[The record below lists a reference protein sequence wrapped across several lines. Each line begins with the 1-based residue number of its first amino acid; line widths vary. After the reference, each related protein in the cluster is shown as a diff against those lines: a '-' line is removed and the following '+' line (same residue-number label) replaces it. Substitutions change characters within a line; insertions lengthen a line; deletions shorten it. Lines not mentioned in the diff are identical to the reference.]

1 MVWIS
6 VQFSFVEIHVCFLG
20 ASYLVSNNSFI
31 SNRRRYPRSTHRYF
45 VENYHRAI
53 MALNLKQICNFSRV
67 LPSVASL
74 TGHTV
79 YSKLELSR
87 WLGIFLLHL
96 IVCKMIHWKIAFAIG
111 KPCNYSFLPYR
122 PTTNAVMAL
131 TVSNY
136 MIQPFFG
143 EEDLP
148 KSASTLLAA
157 VFICGLTWLN
167 CYSMKVTTRLQNVFM
182 VTKVVALLLVICVG
196 IYALSQ
202 GRSI

>member
-1 MVWIS
+1 M
-6 VQFSFVEIHVCFLG
+6 QLFPG
-20 ASYLVSNNSFI
+20 A
-31 SNRRRYPRSTHRYF
+31 
-45 VENYHRAI
+45 
-53 MALNLKQICNFSRV
+53 
-67 LPSVASL
+67 PSVASL

-79 YSKLELSR
+79 YSRRKIYR
-87 WLGIFLLHL
+87 WLGILLLHL
-96 IVCKMIHWKIAFAIG
+96 IDFKMIHRKIAIAID
-111 KPCNYSFLPYR
+111 KPCNYYFLPYR

-143 EEDLP
+143 EDDLP
-148 KSASTLLAA
+148 KSATTLLAA

-182 VTKVVALLLVICVG
+182 VTKVVALLLVILVG